1 MSSAALYPDD
11 VIAPKYAGAHDA
23 VLVELCSEL
32 FASLPRSDQRRKGR
46 EYLQGLLGG
55 HGRKSIRNIAAII
68 GGPATE
74 QSMHHFIS
82 SSIWDWNPVRRALVR
97 HLLRSAPP
105 QAWVVRPMVIPKGGR
120 HSVGVDRKFFPALGQ
135 VLNAQQAVGVWAVS
149 EEMAAPVN
157 WRLHLSD
164 DWLRDDARRARAA
177 IPDCARPESLGDCA
191 ASAFLETAGWGV
203 PVRPVVLDVPEAD
216 TWAVVRRLRAAGVP
230 WLVRIGSTLRLT
242 AADPAL
248 PGCRTE
254 GVTAHQIM
262 TAAAGMRRPVLWSD
276 HDAAETL
283 RTSLAAG
290 VRVRMPVRGVRTVP
304 VPPPVRRAGVG
315 DLRLLGEWEQGRSAP
330 GELWLTDM
338 TGLHPVALMQLS
350 KVTRRVDRDFAEI
363 ADRVGIRDYT
373 GRSYKGWHRH
383 VTLAS
388 AAHTV
393 AALGR
398 GGGPAGGGGGV
409 VPVPRLR
416 VIGA

>member
-1 MSSAALYPDD
+1 MSSVALYPDD
-11 VIAPKYAGAHDA
+11 VRAPKYAGAYDA

-32 FASLPRSDQRRKGR
+32 FASLPRSDQRRKGL
-46 EYLQGLLGG
+46 EYLRGLLGG
-55 HGRKSIRNIAAII
+55 NGRKSIRNIAAII
-68 GGPATE
+68 GGQATE
-74 QSMHHFIS
+74 QGMHHFIS

-105 QAWVVRPMVIPKGGR
+105 QAWVVRPMVIPKGGQ

-135 VLNAQQAVGVWAVS
+135 VLNAQQAMGVWAVS

-157 WRLHLSD
+157 WRLHLSE
-164 DWLRDDARRARAA
+164 DWLQDDARRARAA

-203 PVRPVVLDVPEAD
+203 PVRPVVVDAPEAD

-230 WLVRIGSTLRLT
+230 WLVRIGSTFRLT

-276 HDAAETL
+276 HDPAETL

-290 VRVRMPVRGVRTVP
+290 VRVRMPARGVRTVP
-304 VPPPVRRAGVG
+304 PVRRPGIG
-315 DLRLLGEWEQGRSAP
+315 DLRLLGAWEQGQSSP

-338 TGLHPVALMQLS
+338 TALHPVALMQLS
-350 KVTRRVDRDFAEI
+350 KTTRRVDRDFAEI
-363 ADRVGIRDYT
+363 ADQVGMRDYT
-373 GRSYKGWHRH
+373 GRSFKGWHRH

-388 AAHTV
+388 AAHAV

-398 GGGPAGGGGGV
+398 GGH
-409 VPVPRLR
+409 LR
-416 VIGA
+416 GLAVG